1 MKLSISN
8 IAWGKEQDEAVYR
21 MMREHGF
28 SGLEIAPTRIFEENP
43 YDRLAEA
50 AMWSRQLGER
60 EGFCISSMQSIW
72 FGRGEK
78 LFGSR
83 QEREALFDYTKR
95 AIDFAA
101 AVHCGN
107 LVFGCPKNRAVP
119 EGGSSAPA
127 ADFFRE
133 LGEYAY
139 ERHTVLAMEANPP
152 VYQTNY
158 INTTAQALELV
169 SRVDSK
175 GFMVNLDVGTMLE
188 NGETACM
195 LRGKTGYISHVHI
208 SEPGLRAVEQRA
220 LHEELAAVLRGEGY
234 QGFVSV
240 EMAKQERIET
250 IGQVMAYVRRVFG

>member
-28 SGLEIAPTRIFEENP
+28 SGLEIAPTRIFEDNP
-43 YDRLAEA
+43 YDRLVEA
-50 AMWSRQLGER
+50 GLWSRQLGER
-60 EGFCISSMQSIW
+60 EGLCISSMQSIW

-83 QEREALFDYTKR
+83 QEREALLDYTKR

-107 LVFGCPKNRAVP
+107 LVFGCPRNRVVP

-127 ADFFRE
+127 AGFFRE

-139 ERHTVLAMEANPP
+139 ERHTVLAVEANPP
-152 VYQTNY
+152 IYQTNY

-169 SRVDSK
+169 SEVDSK

-188 NGETACM
+188 NGETACL
-195 LRGKTGYISHVHI
+195 LRGKTRYISHIHI

-220 LHEELAAVLRGEGY
+220 LHEELAAVLRGEDY

-240 EMAKQERIET
+240 EMAKQERTET